1 MKTDAKSVYKRN
13 IFLVVFCYALWGILP
28 LYWHMLT
35 GVDAIVVL
43 CCRIVF
49 AAVFSTLMLCCM
61 GRFKTLVDTFKNREV
76 MKYLLLAAPVIAA
89 NWGLYIWSVIAGH
102 TLDAS
107 LGYYMNPLI
116 VFAFSVLLFK
126 EKCGKLQLAAVALA
140 VIGVIVSVVI
150 YGSMPFMPLGMAC
163 TFALYGLIKKLAHA
177 DPIASIAVESIV
189 LAPFAIAFV
198 LIFKPAVLPA
208 CSALE
213 LTLLIL
219 GGAITAVPLMAFS
232 SAVNNVPFV
241 TVGFAQY
248 ISPTLMALCGFI
260 MGEVMTRDKLIPM
273 IFVVAAL
280 VIYTIGMVKQ
290 HKETEK
296 AGREAQQKAKEAL

>member
-1 MKTDAKSVYKRN
+1 MNGEAGKVYRWN
-13 IFLVVFCYALWGILP
+13 MFLVIFCYALWGILP

-35 GVDAIVVL
+35 AVDAVVVL

-49 AAVFSTLMLCCM
+49 AGLFSSLMLLCM
-61 GRFKTLVDTFKNREV
+61 GRLNTLWATFKNREV
-76 MKYLLLAAPVIAA
+76 MKYLLISAPIIAT

-116 VFAFSVLLFK
+116 VFAFSVLIFK
-126 EKCGKLQLAAVALA
+126 EKCGKLQLFAVALA
-140 VIGVIVSVVI
+140 IIGVVVSICI
-150 YGSMPFMPLGMAC
+150 YGSVPLMPLAMAC

-189 LAPFAIAFV
+189 LTPFAILYV
-198 LIFKPAVLPA
+198 LLFKPAVLPA
-208 CSALE
+208 CSGLE
-213 LTLLIL
+213 LALLIL
-219 GGAITAVPLMAFS
+219 GGAITAIPLMAFS

-260 MGEVMTRDKLIPM
+260 MGEVMTGDKLVPM

-280 VIYTIGMVKQ
+280 VLYTIGMVKQ
-290 HKETEK
+290 HKEAETAK
-296 AGREAQQKAKEAL
+296 AEAS